1 MWAGP
6 LEVTLA
12 ISACCC
18 GVCAARAAGL
28 EVGSGAAAACCL
40 LSLELCYRAVYGPR
54 GKLLWVGS
62 HPEHR
67 CSEHMARGLCLSQHK

>member
-18 GVCAARAAGL
+18 SVCVAQAAGL

-40 LSLELCYRAVYGPR
+40 LSLELCYRAVCGP
-54 GKLLWVGS
+54 
-62 HPEHR
+62 
-67 CSEHMARGLCLSQHK
+67 